1 MLRESGILLRNF
13 FELEREDGH
22 IEVSLT
28 MKTISEKYTK
38 FGEHICIEDVAD
50 FLSVAM
56 NTRLRAAK
64 NVPQY
69 LTPDWNTYYFMEEEN
84 FHLLTGV
91 AKAVKENEQI
101 SGDNYSFY
109 EAENGRMA
117 AILSDGMGSGEK
129 ACGDS
134 ERVIEKMERLLEA
147 GFRKETAVQMING
160 ALVAAGQEEN
170 LSTLDICD
178 INLYTGACEFMKVGA
193 ACSYIKRGRLV
204 DRLSAL
210 NFPLGVFGQIET
222 ESLHRVLQSGD
233 YVIMLSDGILDALSQ
248 GIGEEVLPEIIGRIE
263 YTNPNEIANQ
273 ILAYC
278 LKQSGGQVRDDMT
291 VLVIG
296 VWEKD
301 RA

>member
-1 MLRESGILLRNF
+1 M
-13 FELEREDGH
+13 
-22 IEVSLT
+22 
-28 MKTISEKYTK
+28 
-38 FGEHICIEDVAD
+38 
-50 FLSVAM
+50 
-56 NTRLRAAK
+56 
-64 NVPQY
+64 
-69 LTPDWNTYYFMEEEN
+69 
-84 FHLLTGV
+84 
-91 AKAVKENEQI
+91 
-101 SGDNYSFY
+101 
-109 EAENGRMA
+109 
-117 AILSDGMGSGEK
+117 
-129 ACGDS
+129 
-134 ERVIEKMERLLEA
+134 
-147 GFRKETAVQMING
+147 
-160 ALVAAGQEEN
+160 AAGQEEN

-263 YTNPNEIANQ
+263 YANPNEIANQ